1 MNLRSVLRRGPLT
14 VATVFMVCQWSV
26 RLTASPVTASDSGN
40 GSGQTAPSSPIK
52 PANRADSLV
61 AITSHLGVNTGSIIA
76 DIGAGRGR
84 DSWVFARIV
93 GETGRVFAEEI
104 APSATDSLK
113 KESEAKGLPQVHAI
127 LGRTDDPCLPP
138 ESVDLAYMNHV
149 YHHLA
154 KPREMLR
161 GIWRGLK
168 PGGYLVVIDQRLGT
182 LRDWVPRQLRE
193 KRHFW
198 IAETTVVREAR
209 EEGFGFVCCA
219 EDCWHSERD
228 FVLVFRRPEELR
240 EPGRDPDTF
249 LPLSARQCSQRL
261 LPLGDTYR
269 NPVFVALGEGRKLIR
284 PILRHSRGP
293 AVDIIPEE
301 WATQKDERPPLSD
314 EPSLTSVLTTSGD
327 PNLGCEP
334 IDIVFFLDSYHL
346 LFHAKTLLA
355 VLHDRLLPTGC
366 VYVLD
371 RRSERPLSRREAS
384 HHRMIQPE
392 TVEQEMAEA
401 GFHLWFRGP
410 PCAPD
415 RFLCV
420 FGKESPGSIA
430 PDSDPFVGGPQIR
443 QKPGRWLKDNCWR
456 LRGVRTA
463 GGKDVLLR
471 TGSPVVAEDVMRRR
485 PSEAQ
490 VWEIRGKGCTL
501 RFEQHDKGYVL
512 VDCRRERR

>member
-1 MNLRSVLRRGPLT
+1 LAAYIV
-14 VATVFMVCQWSV
+14 
-26 RLTASPVTASDSGN
+26 ASPVGASASVDRT
-40 GSGQTAPSSPIK
+40 GQTKEPLPVK
-52 PANRADSLV
+52 PASRADSLV
-61 AITSHLGVNTGSIIA
+61 ALTAHLGVGPGAVIA

-84 DSWVFARIV
+84 DSRVFARIV

-104 APSATDSLK
+104 TRGMVASLK
-113 KESEAKGLPQVHAI
+113 KECEAKGLKQVHPI
-127 LGRTDDPCLPP
+127 LGRTDDPCLPSG
-138 ESVDLAYMNHV
+138 SVDFAYMNHV
-149 YHHLA
+149 YHHFA
-154 KPREMLR
+154 KPRKMLR

-168 PGGYLVVIDQRLGT
+168 PDGYLVIVDRRRGT

-209 EEGFGFVCCA
+209 EEGFAFVRCA
-219 EDCWHSERD
+219 EDCWHSEDD
-228 FVLVFRRPEELR
+228 FVLVFRRPKELA
-240 EPGRDPDTF
+240 EPGRDPDAF
-249 LPLSARQCSQRL
+249 HPLSVRKCAQNVLPLRDPYQR
-261 LPLGDTYR
+261 
-269 NPVFVALGEGRKLIR
+269 PVFIALGEGRELIP
-284 PILRHSRGP
+284 PILRHCDGHG
-293 AVDIIPEE
+293 VDVILEE
-301 WATQKDERPPLSD
+301 WATQKDERPPL
-314 EPSLTSVLTTSGD
+314 PPRLSLSSTLTQNGD
-327 PNLGCEP
+327 PNLGPES
-334 IDIVFFLDSYHL
+334 IDVVFFLDSYHL
-346 LFHAKTLLA
+346 LFHGKTLLA
-355 VLHDRLLPTGC
+355 QLHDRLVPAGC
-366 VYVLD
+366 VYILD
-371 RRSERPLSRREAS
+371 RRSDRSLSRREAS

-392 TVEQEMAEA
+392 TVEEEMAEA

-410 PCAPD
+410 PCASD

-443 QKPGRWLKDNCWR
+443 QKPGTWLKDNCWR

-463 GGKDVLLR
+463 GGKDVLFR

-512 VDCRRERR
+512 VDCLKER